1 MEPTFQ
7 KKNPDCSWKCDK
19 FYFFSQV
26 KNDYNFVI
34 QAFDE
39 ERNNVVAIKRVD
51 LSSADEA
58 QVCNAF
64 FYRSLFYLLHF
75 L

>member
-1 MEPTFQ
+1 MDPTFQ
-7 KKNPDCSWKCDK
+7 KKCDK
-19 FYFFSQV
+19 FYFFSQI
-26 KNDYNFVI
+26 KNDYNFGI

-58 QVCNAF
+58 QVCNTF
-64 FYRSLFYLLHF
+64 FYCSLFYLLHF
-75 L
+75 LLAL